1 MIKGKFLSRA
11 SMMTPLTKEEERLLE
26 NYDIDPEAL
35 KSVLGVSALK
45 HSDKKSLAR
54 APLTEPT
61 CTIDGLHAGYAGKG
75 AKTIVTSRAFANWI
89 LGLCQTSRLKPF

>member
-61 CTIDGLHAGYAGKG
+61 CTIDGLPATREMAQKPSLLR
-75 AKTIVTSRAFANWI
+75 VR
-89 LGLCQTSRLKPF
+89 LQTGF